1 VPVDRAE
8 VIRTPGEQ
16 TAGDGVGDVREQLAA
31 YREVLGLAERDCALD
46 VAIWFHTGVTRHRAG
61 ELDDAVAC
69 FKKAIELAPDDP
81 WAYWELADV
90 YALQADARPAVVV
103 LGAFADRCVARGQWN
118 EAARALARAAEL
130 APDDVDILTSLR
142 EVTEQAGQK
151 RALPQLDT
159 AIRAARERHV
169 SAAPVQERPVLDAT
183 EAAVPQASASTP
195 AADVGETD
203 LEIVEIREVPR
214 APSVEREDA
223 GPAAAR
229 LPSGNGS
236 GGSAPVSE
244 TSAAAGA
251 PSVESAAGRQRW
263 GDLLGEIVVRQGW
276 VTRDQVKDALQLQ
289 QRNGAPLGRI
299 LVNMQALT
307 EEQLARALALQWNL
321 PYTSLPDRDVDLES
335 ARLLPA
341 YLARRHG
348 VVPIRRASNRLV
360 VAIADPANVVA
371 IDDIRL
377 VTGLD
382 VDLMVASPVD
392 LARVHGM
399 IYGGHADIEE
409 MLKGT
414 VEPEAIG
421 EAPSEDVTVEHLR
434 AMVEDA
440 PIVRAVNQILTQAVF
455 AEASDVHIEPHAQE
469 VKVRFRVDGI
479 LQDFMTPPKAVQA
492 ALISRIKILANMD
505 IAERRLP
512 QDGHIHLRVNGKDF
526 DLRVSSLP
534 TVLGE
539 KVVLRILDPSRT
551 RITLTQLGFA
561 DHLLATWENLITKP
575 YGLILVTGP
584 TGSGKTTTLYT
595 SLARINTPERNIVSV
610 EDPVEYQIPRV
621 NQVQVNPKVGLT
633 FANGL
638 RTILRQDPDV
648 ILIGEIRDRETAE
661 IAIQASMTG
670 HLVLSTVHTND
681 APSAV
686 TRLVDM
692 GVEPFLISSSLIGVL
707 AQRLVRVVCSRC
719 KEAYAPPAEALRH
732 IGAVQAGDAPQFYR
746 GRGCDACRQTGY
758 HGRIGVFEL
767 MMVSEALRKLVLG
780 GQSADRLREAA
791 QEAGMR
797 TLRQHGIQ
805 RVLEGTTTMEEML
818 RVVFVA
824 D

>member
-1 VPVDRAE
+1 MPVDRAE

-16 TAGDGVGDVREQLAA
+16 TGVDGVGDVRDQLAA
-31 YREVLGLAERDCALD
+31 YRQVLELTDRDFALD
-46 VAIWFHTGVTRHRAG
+46 VAVWFHTGVLRHRAG
-61 ELDDAVAC
+61 ELDAAVAC

-103 LGAFADRCVARGQWN
+103 LGAFGDRCVAQGQWS
-118 EAARALARAAEL
+118 EAGRAFTRAAEL

-142 EVTEQAGQK
+142 HASEQAGQK

-159 AIRAARERHV
+159 AIRAARERRV
-169 SAAPVQERPVLDAT
+169 SAAPVDEETGAEV
-183 EAAVPQASASTP
+183 AVPQASASAP
-195 AADVGETD
+195 VADVSETD

-214 APSVEREDA
+214 APSPERKDDGRA
-223 GPAAAR
+223 VTP
-229 LPSGNGS
+229 LPSANGN
-236 GGSAPVSE
+236 GGSAPVSGA
-244 TSAAAGA
+244 SAPTAAPA
-251 PSVESAAGRQRW
+251 VEGAAGRQRW

-276 VTRDQVKDALQLQ
+276 VTREQVKDALQLQ

-321 PYTSLPDRDVDLES
+321 PYTNLPDRDVDPES
-335 ARLLPA
+335 AHLLPA

-348 VVPIRRASNRLV
+348 VVPIRRANNRLI

-399 IYGGHADIEE
+399 IYGGQADIEE
-409 MLKGT
+409 MLKGS

-421 EAPSEDVTVEHLR
+421 DAPPEDVTVEHLR

-440 PIVRAVNQILTQAVF
+440 PIVRAVNQILTQAIF
-455 AEASDVHIEPHAQE
+455 AEASDVHIEPHVQE

-512 QDGHIHLRVNGKDF
+512 QDGHIHLRINGKDF

-561 DHLLATWENLITKP
+561 DHLLATWENL
-575 YGLILVTGP
+575 
-584 TGSGKTTTLYT
+584 
-595 SLARINTPERNIVSV
+595 
-610 EDPVEYQIPRV
+610 
-621 NQVQVNPKVGLT
+621 
-633 FANGL
+633 
-638 RTILRQDPDV
+638 
-648 ILIGEIRDRETAE
+648 
-661 IAIQASMTG
+661 
-670 HLVLSTVHTND
+670 
-681 APSAV
+681 
-686 TRLVDM
+686 
-692 GVEPFLISSSLIGVL
+692 
-707 AQRLVRVVCSRC
+707 
-719 KEAYAPPAEALRH
+719 
-732 IGAVQAGDAPQFYR
+732 
-746 GRGCDACRQTGY
+746 
-758 HGRIGVFEL
+758 
-767 MMVSEALRKLVLG
+767 
-780 GQSADRLREAA
+780 
-791 QEAGMR
+791 
-797 TLRQHGIQ
+797 
-805 RVLEGTTTMEEML
+805 
-818 RVVFVA
+818 
-824 D
+824 